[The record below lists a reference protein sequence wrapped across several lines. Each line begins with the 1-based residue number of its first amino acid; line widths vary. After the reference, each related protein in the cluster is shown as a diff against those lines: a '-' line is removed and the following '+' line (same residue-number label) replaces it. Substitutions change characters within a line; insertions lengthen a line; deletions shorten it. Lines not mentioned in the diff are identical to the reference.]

1 MNHRPTRV
9 LLFITGL
16 LLTSLTL
23 HAQSGR
29 LKAAN
34 RQYDNYSFLSAIRL
48 YEEFLRSKPNDAA
61 ESREA
66 LTKLGFSYRKLQDSR
81 NAERI
86 YGELIAGY
94 SDLESE
100 IYLYYAQALASN
112 GKSREAQKMY
122 SQYGQ
127 RQSKDL
133 RGRTGTIAYMD
144 LSRFYLDSSSYRVQ
158 NLPINSRQS
167 DFSPMYY
174 KKGLVFVSSR
184 DEGGPIKRVFAWNQ
198 TPFLDLYSFPDTN
211 QLRIPGFDPVVKPP
225 STAVLGGGG
234 PIADQSVEV
243 EAENK
248 PISKAEKFSRT
259 LNTKYH
265 EGPVTFT
272 QDQNFIVFTR
282 NNGSKGKSAKSSDGV
297 RKLKLYS
304 AVFRGDKWHDV
315 TELPFNSS
323 EYSVGH
329 PAFSPDDQKLYF
341 VSDMPGGYGGT
352 DLYVVEYTNGQW
364 GTPVNMGKELNTEG
378 NEMFPYI
385 DTAGNLYFASD
396 GHAGLGGLDV
406 FYAEL
411 KDGVP
416 FRDIQN
422 VGYPINSEKD
432 DFGLITDRGRTTGYF
447 SSNRRKGI
455 SDDDI
460 YSFRR
465 SCKQLNILVFD
476 AKSGAPITAADVRIV
491 RNGSNQDL
499 KMTDTNGKADLCLDV
514 NTEYEFKAVKD
525 GYAPNSVRFST
536 LTQSNKPQMNV
547 SIYLEKSENTI
558 VRGMVKT
565 EVNQKPAEGVKVT
578 LRNDKDKSEKTVMTG
593 PDGGYEFAVKPNAP
607 YTITAQKDRYATKRT
622 QGKLVKGRK
631 TQASSPDSLGLYGE
645 GDVFQ
650 LKNIYYDLN
659 KFFIRPDAAR
669 ELDHVIAILKEY
681 PTMKIELRSHTDAR
695 SGDAYNLRLSESRA
709 RAALDYI
716 ASHGIN
722 PNRLTSRG
730 YGESELVND
739 CDDGVNCAESDHQQN
754 RRTEFKIVAVR

>member
-1 MNHRPTRV
+1 MNRSIRV
-9 LLFITGL
+9 LLLLAGL
-16 LLTSLTL
+16 LITSLTL

-29 LKAAN
+29 LRAAN
-34 RQYDNYSFLSAIRL
+34 KQYDNYSYLSAVRL
-48 YEEFLRSKPNDAA
+48 YEDFLRGKPGNAA
-61 ESREA
+61 EVREA
-66 LTKLGFSYRKLQDSR
+66 MTKLGFSYRKLQDTR
-81 NAERI
+81 NAERV
-86 YGELIAGY
+86 YGDLIANY
-94 SDLESE
+94 ADLESE

-112 GKSREAQKMY
+112 GKYRESQKVY
-122 SQYGQ
+122 SQFGQ
-127 RQSKDL
+127 RQSNDL
-133 RGRTGTIAYMD
+133 RGRTGTITYMD
-144 LSRFYLDSSSYRVQ
+144 LSRFFLDSSSYRVQ
-158 NLPINSRQS
+158 NLPINSRQA

-184 DEGGPIKRVFAWNQ
+184 DEGGVIKRVFAWNQ

-211 QLRIPGFDPVVKPP
+211 QLRIPGFDPVVRQPA
-225 STAVLGGGG
+225 TAVLGGGG
-234 PIADQSVEV
+234 PAADQSVEV

-248 PISKAEKFSRT
+248 PISKSEKFSRT

-282 NNGSKGKSAKSSDGV
+282 NNGSKGKSAKSSEGV

-304 AVFRGDKWHDV
+304 AVFRGSKWHDI

-352 DLYVVEYTNGQW
+352 DLYVVEFKNGNW

-378 NEMFPYI
+378 NEMFPYV
-385 DTAGNLYFASD
+385 DAAGNLYFASD
-396 GHAGLGGLDV
+396 GHPGLGGLDV

-416 FRDIQN
+416 YRDVQN

-432 DFGLITDRGRTTGYF
+432 DFGLITDKGRTSGYF

-476 AKSGAPITAADVRIV
+476 AKSGAPLNAADVRIV

-499 KMTDTNGKADLCLDV
+499 KVTNNEGKTDLCLDV
-514 NTEYEFKAVKD
+514 NTEYEFKAVKE
-525 GYAPNSVRFST
+525 GYAANSVRFST
-536 LTQSNKPQMNV
+536 LTQSNRPQMNV

-558 VRGMVKT
+558 VRGVVKT

-578 LRNDKDKSEKTVMTG
+578 LRDDKSKSEKTVVTG

-622 QGKLVKGRK
+622 QGKTIKGKK
-631 TQASSPDSLGLYGE
+631 TQRTPVDSLGLYGE

-669 ELDHVIAILKEY
+669 ELDHVVAILKEY

-695 SGDAYNLRLSESRA
+695 SGDAYNMRLSESRA
-709 RAALDYI
+709 RAAIDYI
-716 ASHGIN
+716 ASRGIA
-722 PNRLTSRG
+722 PTRLTARG
-730 YGESELVND
+730 YGESEIVNG
-739 CDDGVNCAESDHQQN
+739 CVDGVNCAENEHQQN
-754 RRTEFKIVAVR
+754 RRTEFKILAVK